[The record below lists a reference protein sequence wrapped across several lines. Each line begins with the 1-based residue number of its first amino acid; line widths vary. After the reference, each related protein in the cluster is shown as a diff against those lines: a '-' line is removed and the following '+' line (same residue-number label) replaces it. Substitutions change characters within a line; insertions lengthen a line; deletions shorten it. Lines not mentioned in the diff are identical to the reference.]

1 MKQKQKIRP
10 CTAIYFCLF
19 FLMFLIQSVCPSAA
33 QAETLVPLHVQKGT
47 GLMKIAR
54 QYCTNESDWRAI
66 AKINN
71 LKDPYLIRAD
81 STLQVPLSMLR
92 TKDVSAQVASISG
105 TPKLITIDSRVLKLN
120 KGDFVLPGQTVVTGK
135 DEYVHLVYPDYKH
148 TRIAPQSEMTLVYLM
163 RLTDDNLKAQFFLK
177 KGRITHSILQKL
189 KENEHFDTRTA
200 VAITGIRG
208 TEYRLKAEDNET
220 NIIETLK
227 GKVVIAAAGKQ
238 LVLPKGKG
246 SKVKKDEPPSP
257 PVNLPD
263 IPDIPLMQEVYRLL
277 PVTITAPAHKNAQ
290 SIRLR
295 VTSDNKGQTTLLEQ
309 TAKPGENFSLPTL
322 TDGHYFLFLSA
333 IDNNRF
339 ESLATSSIPLH
350 VRTTPAAPLISKPKN
365 GLQTFDTKTTIS
377 WLKSELAQQY
387 NLQLSAD
394 SDFSELIDEQQTKDN
409 SFTTETLSP
418 GTYFFRVQ
426 LIAEDDFKTLFS
438 PTLTW
443 EVIEQPKLGDMG
455 SLTKGEDGGI
465 SLQWPA
471 VPQMTGYMIQVA
483 SDKNFKHVIVSKD
496 NLTEPSYTIHNNLA
510 PGDHYIRICS
520 IMKNGQKSPWTPTQV
535 LTVDPASPGI
545 MHYILGLGL
554 IALILL

>member
-1 MKQKQKIRP
+1 
-10 CTAIYFCLF
+10 
-19 FLMFLIQSVCPSAA
+19 MFLTQSVCTSVA

-47 GLMKIAR
+47 GLMMIAR
-54 QYCTNESDWRAI
+54 KYCSKESDWRDI

-71 LKDPYLIRAD
+71 LQKPYLIRAN

-92 TKDVSAQVASISG
+92 VKDVSAQVASISG
-105 TPKLITIDSRVLKLN
+105 TPKIITTDSKILQLN
-120 KGDFVLPGQTVVTGK
+120 KGDFVLPGQTVVTDK

-148 TRIAPQSEMTLVYLM
+148 TRIGPQSEMTLVYLM
-163 RLTDDNLKAQFFLK
+163 RLTDDNLKALFSLK

-189 KENEHFDTRTA
+189 KANEHFDTRTA
-200 VAITGIRG
+200 IAITGIRG

-227 GKVVIAAAGKQ
+227 GKVLITAAGKQ

-257 PVNLPD
+257 PNSLPD
-263 IPDIPLMQEVYRLL
+263 TPDLPLMQDVYRQL
-277 PVTITAPAHKNAQ
+277 PVTIAAPVHKNAQ

-295 VTSDNKGQTTLLEQ
+295 VTSGNEGQATLLEQ
-309 TAKPGENFSLPTL
+309 TAKPGENFFLPAL
-322 TDGHYFLFLSA
+322 ADGHYFLFLTA
-333 IDNNRF
+333 IDSKGF
-339 ESLATSSIPLH
+339 ESLSTSSIPLQ
-350 VRTTPAAPLISKPKN
+350 VRTTPAAPLIFKPKN

-377 WLKSELAQQY
+377 WLKSELARQY

-394 SDFSELIDEQQTKDN
+394 SDFSVLIDEQETNDN

-426 LIAEDDFKTLFS
+426 LIAEDGFKTLFS

-443 EVIEQPKLGDMG
+443 EVLEQPKLGDMG
-455 SLTKGEDGGI
+455 SLAKGEDGNI
-465 SLQWPA
+465 TLQWPA
-471 VPQMTGYMIQVA
+471 VPQMAGYMIQIA
-483 SDKNFKHVIVSKD
+483 SDKNFKHLIASED
-496 NLTEPSYTIHNNLA
+496 NLTEPSYTIHSNLA
-510 PGDHYIRICS
+510 PGEHYIRICS

-535 LTVDPASPGI
+535 LTVDSTSPGI
-545 MHYILGLGL
+545 LHYILGLGL